1 MPCMESLFFAE
12 QRDSRVSP
20 VVEQVCQP
28 ESLDDHRLLFLQLLH
43 LLHQVLQEAGQGSGQ
58 AGKARLKVQNLCQQS
73 APGRR
78 WGNS

>member
-1 MPCMESLFFAE
+1 MPCMESFFFAE
-12 QRDSRVSP
+12 QRETRVSP

-43 LLHQVLQEAGQGSGQ
+43 LLHQVLQEAGRPGQ
-58 AGKARLKVQNLCQQS
+58 AGKASLKVQNLCKQS
-73 APGRR
+73 PLRR

>member
-1 MPCMESLFFAE
+1 MPCMESFFFAE
-12 QRDSRVSP
+12 QRETRVSP
-20 VVEQVCQP
+20 VVEPVCQP

-43 LLHQVLQEAGQGSGQ
+43 LLHQVLQEAGGSGQ

-73 APGRR
+73 APGR